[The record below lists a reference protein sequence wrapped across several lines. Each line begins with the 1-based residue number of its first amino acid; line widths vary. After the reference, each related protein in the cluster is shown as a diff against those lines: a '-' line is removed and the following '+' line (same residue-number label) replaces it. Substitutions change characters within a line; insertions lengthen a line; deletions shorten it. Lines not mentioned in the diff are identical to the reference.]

1 MKLKEE
7 KGIAGIDIALS
18 VIVIAVFVSII
29 AVLMFNI
36 QKNEE
41 EIKRKS
47 EATSYAI
54 DILEE
59 IKGQGFAILPSA
71 GTNKIT
77 GYEDKYITEDGQEKA
92 TPYYQEVTVKD
103 YSELEQNKDKD
114 VEAEV
119 LKIVTVKV
127 SYKSGK
133 NTESVE
139 ISTVIT
145 KED

>member
-1 MKLKEE
+1 MNLKEE
-7 KGIAGIDIALS
+7 KGIAGIDIAISL
-18 VIVIAVFVSII
+18 IVITVFVSII

>member
-1 MKLKEE
+1 MNFKEE
-7 KGIAGIDIALS
+7 KGIAGIDIAIA
-18 VIVIAVFVSII
+18 VIVLAIFVSII
-29 AVLMFNI
+29 SVLMFNI
-36 QKNEE
+36 QKNDE

-54 DILEE
+54 NIIE
-59 IKGQGFAILPSA
+59 
-71 GTNKIT
+71 
-77 GYEDKYITEDGQEKA
+77 GYEDKYITEEGQEKA
-92 TPYYQEVTVKD
+92 TPYYQEVTVQD

-139 ISTVIT
+139 ISTVMT

>member
-1 MKLKEE
+1 MNFKEE
-7 KGIAGIDIALS
+7 KGIAGIDIAIA
-18 VIVIAVFVSII
+18 VIVLAIFVSII
-29 AVLMFNI
+29 SVLMFNV
-36 QKNEE
+36 QKNDE

-54 DILEE
+54 NIIEE
-59 IKGQGFAILPSA
+59 IKGKGFSILPVA
-71 GTNKIT
+71 GTNKIE
-77 GYEDKYITEDGQEKA
+77 GYEDKYITEEGQEKA
-92 TPYYQEVTVKD
+92 TPYYQEVTVQD

-133 NTESVE
+133 NTENVE
-139 ISTVIT
+139 ISTVMT